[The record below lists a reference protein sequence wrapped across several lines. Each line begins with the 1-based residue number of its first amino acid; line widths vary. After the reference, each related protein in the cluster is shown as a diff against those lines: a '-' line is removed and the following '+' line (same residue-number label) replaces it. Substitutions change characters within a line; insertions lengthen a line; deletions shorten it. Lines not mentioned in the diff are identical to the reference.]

1 MTDTNNGGQLTASD
15 VNSGEVIPP
24 APPASADAKAGS
36 NAELKALHADL
47 TRLYRDYLQLAQSN
61 PKLINPGMISLIQ
74 TFLKNNQITGEAP
87 QHAEVADLHKKLLA
101 QRRRRREEA
110 LEQKTV
116 TLHR

>member
-1 MTDTNNGGQLTASD
+1 MS
-15 VNSGEVIPP
+15 SGEVIPP
-24 APPASADAKAGS
+24 SPPADADTKAGS

-87 QHAEVADLHKKLLA
+87 QHAEVSDLKKRLA
-101 QRRRRREEA
+101 AKRRKRAE
-110 LEQKTV
+110 LEGQKTV